1 VKRVWFLPKTS
12 QVVGAGFAAL
22 ILAIMA
28 LVAWNNPSVWHP
40 TEMERL
46 EGDFALKGAWLVT
59 ALAIVATGAVIVLG
73 AQAAGRMGPLP
84 LQPVTMENVDDDVDS
99 DGVEDDPYAPR

>member
-1 VKRVWFLPKTS
+1 MKRVWFLPKTS

-46 EGDFALKGAWLVT
+46 EGNFALTGAWLATVG
-59 ALAIVATGAVIVLG
+59 AILAAAAAVVLG

-84 LQPVTMENVDDDVDS
+84 LQPVTMEDVDDDVDS
-99 DGVEDDPYAPR
+99 DGVEDDPYATQ